1 MQQRLQKNIK
11 NCFEFRNKFKAIFFE
26 GIFYLHQKN
35 IKLYQKQSKKAKNWK
50 WSEWV
55 EEGEG
60 MSNLNLKGVWI
71 PIEILTDN
79 KLSDKE
85 KYIYAIILLR

>member
-1 MQQRLQKNIK
+1 MIQTSGQFKNKIVLDQIS
-11 NCFEFRNKFKAIFFE
+11 KAIFLWKFF
-26 GIFYLHQKN
+26 IYIKKD
-35 IKLYQKQSKKAKNWK
+35 IKLYQKQFKKAKNWK